1 MIQNK
6 HHSTK
11 TTHDNKNSI

>member
-1 MIQNK
+1 MIHSRSGNKNK

-11 TTHDNKNSI
+11 QK